1 MTSNADLAA
10 RSRAA
15 IWHPCTQ
22 MARLDAVPPLPI
34 VRGEGPWLIDAEG
47 QRYFDA
53 TSSWWVNLFG
63 HSDAGLQRAIATQA
77 ATLPHVMLAGC
88 THEPAIELA
97 EGLSALTASH
107 LGHAFFGSDG
117 ASATEIALKMSAHH
131 WRNLGQPE
139 KCEFIALRGG
149 YHGETLG
156 ALSVTDVPVFRDA
169 YAPLLRA
176 THLAPALHEA
186 GSIEAIEA
194 LLRELAGRCAAV
206 IVEPLIQ
213 GASGMRMHAPAQLSA
228 LRRLCTQHQAHLIA
242 DEIAVGCGRTGRFF
256 AWEHVQPPLPGTGS
270 QWPDFI
276 LLSKGIT
283 GGTLPLSVVLTTNAV
298 FKVFLSDEVA
308 RGFLHSHSYTGNPI
322 ACAAACEVLR
332 RFRDTDLLDELAR
345 QSALLRAAFAPLAD
359 DPRVQHLRQVGTVL
373 AFDVVHGGDRFSER
387 FHLAARA
394 RQLLI
399 RPIGSTVYLMPP
411 YLIDEVT
418 ATWLAAAVRDTLT
431 DTLRPENESL

>member
-1 MTSNADLAA
+1 
-10 RSRAA
+10 
-15 IWHPCTQ
+15 
-22 MARLDAVPPLPI
+22 V
-34 VRGEGPWLIDAEG
+34 
-47 QRYFDA
+47 
-53 TSSWWVNLFG
+53 
-63 HSDAGLQRAIATQA
+63 
-77 ATLPHVMLAGC
+77 
-88 THEPAIELA
+88 ELA
-97 EGLSALTASH
+97 EGLSAMTGGH

-194 LLRELAGRCAAV
+194 LLRTLGGRCAAV

-228 LRRLCTQHQAHLIA
+228 LRRLCTEYKAHLIA

-256 AWEHVQPPLPGTGS
+256 AWEHVQPALPLTGPL
-270 QWPDFI
+270 WPDFI

-298 FKVFLSDEVA
+298 FKAFLSDEVA

-332 RFRDTDLLDELAR
+332 RFRDTDLLQDLAR
-345 QSALLRAAFAPLAD
+345 QSTLLRAAFAPLAD
-359 DPRVQHLRQVGTVL
+359 DPRVQALRQVGTVL
-373 AFDVVHGGDRFSER
+373 AFDVPSGGERFSER
-387 FHLAARA
+387 FHLAARE

-399 RPIGSTVYLMPP
+399 RPIGTTVYLMPP

-431 DTLRPENESL
+431 DTLRSSPDA

>member
-88 THEPAIELA
+88 THPPAVELA
-97 EGLSALTASH
+97 EGLSALTGHH

-131 WRNLGQPE
+131 WRNGGQPE

-194 LLRELAGRCAAV
+194 LLQQLGGRCAAV

-228 LRRLCTQHQAHLIA
+228 LRRLCTQHKAHLIA

-298 FKVFLSDEVA
+298 FKAFLSDEVA

-332 RFRDTDLLDELAR
+332 RFRDTNLLDELAR

-359 DPRVQHLRQVGTVL
+359 DPRVQALRQVGTVL
-373 AFDVVHGGDRFSER
+373 AFEVPAGGERFSER
-387 FHLAARA
+387 FHLAARK

-431 DTLRPENESL
+431 DTLRPENDSR

>member
-63 HSDAGLQRAIATQA
+63 HSDVGLQRAIAQQA

-88 THEPAIELA
+88 THPPAVELA
-97 EGLSALTASH
+97 EGLSALTGGH

-176 THLAPALHEA
+176 THLAPAMHEA
-186 GSIEAIEA
+186 GSIEAIES
-194 LLRELAGRCAAV
+194 LLRTLGGRCAAV

-228 LRRLCTQHQAHLIA
+228 LRRLCTEYKAHLIA

-256 AWEHVQPPLPGTGS
+256 AWEHVQPALPLTGPL
-270 QWPDFI
+270 WPDFI

-298 FKVFLSDEVA
+298 FKAFLSDEVA

-332 RFRDTDLLDELAR
+332 RFRDTDLLQDLAR

-359 DPRVQHLRQVGTVL
+359 DPRVQALRQVGTVL
-373 AFDVVHGGDRFSER
+373 AFDVPSGGERFSER
-387 FHLAARA
+387 FHLAARE

-399 RPIGSTVYLMPP
+399 RPIGTTVYLMPP

-431 DTLRPENESL
+431 DTLRSSPDA